1 MAAYNEKNRQE
12 RLRLIALLERLSDAQ
27 LEEKLP
33 NGWRVADALAHLAFW
48 DCYDLALQLQWQR
61 DGFHTSAA
69 EWNPINAAVESMS
82 RTIPLSALRRW
93 VRGSAEQSAHGVELL
108 PQTLVDAIVAGG
120 KENFLLRAT
129 HRAHHLKQIEN
140 LLGLT
145 C

>member
-12 RLRLIALLERLSDAQ
+12 RLRLIALLESLSDAQ

-48 DCYDLALQLQWQR
+48 DCYDVALLQEWQR
-61 DGFHTSAA
+61 NGFHKPSA

-82 RTIPLSALRRW
+82 RTIPFPALRAW
-93 VRGSAEQSAHGVELL
+93 VRDSAEQSDHCVEQIAPVLA
-108 PQTLVDAIVAGG
+108 DAIVAVG
-120 KENFLLRAT
+120 KEDFLFRST
-129 HRAHHLKQIEN
+129 HRAHHLNQIEN
-140 LLGLT
+140 LSGPK